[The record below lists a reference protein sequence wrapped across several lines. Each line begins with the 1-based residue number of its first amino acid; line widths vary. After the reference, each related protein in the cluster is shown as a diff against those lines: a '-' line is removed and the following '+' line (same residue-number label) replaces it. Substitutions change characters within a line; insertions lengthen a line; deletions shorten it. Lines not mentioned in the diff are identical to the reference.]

1 MQFKGKIIESLPVV
15 TGQGARGQWVKQGF
29 VLEYE
34 SGQYPKSIAFDVF
47 GDEKLQKFRIS
58 VGEELICD
66 IDFKAVKGR
75 NGGTFNSVDCW
86 NVTRVN
92 QVQQQAQPQQQAPM
106 QQPQQAAA
114 APQGCQVVYP
124 DRQPAQAPQQPT
136 QQPPYQPPQQT
147 QAPFPPQDV
156 PQDDGQLPFW
166 WGNGII
172 KENI

>member
-1 MQFKGKIIESLPVV
+1 MQFKGKIIEALPGV

-29 VLEYE
+29 VLEYD

-47 GDEKLQKFRIS
+47 GDERLQKFRIS

-66 IDFKAVKGR
+66 IDFKAVKGK

-92 QVQQQAQPQQQAPM
+92 QVQQQAQSQQQAPT
-106 QQPQQAAA
+106 QQPHQAAA

-136 QQPPYQPPQQT
+136 QQT

>member
-1 MQFKGKIIESLPVV
+1 MQFKGKITEALPVV

-47 GDEKLQKFRIS
+47 GDERLQKFRIS

-92 QVQQQAQPQQQAPM
+92 QVQQQAPM

-114 APQGCQVVYP
+114 APQGCQVIYP
-124 DRQPAQAPQQPT
+124 DRQPAQAPQQPA
-136 QQPPYQPPQQT
+136 QQPPYQTPQQT
-147 QAPFPPQDV
+147 RAPFPPPGT
-156 PQDDGQLPFW
+156 PQDDGQLPF
-166 WGNGII
+166 
-172 KENI
+172 

>member
-1 MQFKGKIIESLPVV
+1 MQFKGKIIEALPVV

-92 QVQQQAQPQQQAPM
+92 QVQQQAQSQQQTPM
-106 QQPQQAAA
+106 QQSQQAAA
-114 APQGCQVVYP
+114 APQGCQVIYP

-136 QQPPYQPPQQT
+136 QQT

>member
-1 MQFKGKIIESLPVV
+1 MQFKGKIIEALPVV

-34 SGQYPKSIAFDVF
+34 PGQYPKTIAFDVF
-47 GDEKLQKFRIS
+47 GDERLQKFRIS

-86 NVTRVN
+86 NVTKLN
-92 QVQQQAQPQQQAPM
+92 QVQQQAPT
-106 QQPQQAAA
+106 QQPQQPPYVP
-114 APQGCQVVYP
+114 PQAQ
-124 DRQPAQAPQQPT
+124 AQAPQQPT

-147 QAPFPPQDV
+147 QAPFPPAGT
-156 PQDDGQLPFW
+156 PQDDGLPFW
-166 WGNGII
+166 WGKGII

>member
-1 MQFKGKIIESLPVV
+1 MQFKGKITEALPVV

-34 SGQYPKSIAFDVF
+34 PGQYPKSIAFDVF
-47 GDEKLQKFRIS
+47 GDERLQKFRIS

-92 QVQQQAQPQQQAPM
+92 QVQQQAQPS
-106 QQPQQAAA
+106 
-114 APQGCQVVYP
+114 
-124 DRQPAQAPQQPT
+124 QAPQQPA
-136 QQPPYQPPQQT
+136 QQSPYQPPQQT
-147 QAPFPPQDV
+147 QTPFPPPGT
-156 PQDDGQLPFW
+156 PQDDGLPF
-166 WGNGII
+166 
-172 KENI
+172 

>member
-1 MQFKGKIIESLPVV
+1 MQFKGKITEALPVV

-34 SGQYPKSIAFDVF
+34 SGQYPKSVAFDVF
-47 GDEKLQKFRIS
+47 GDERLQKFRIS

-66 IDFKAVKGR
+66 IDFKAVKGK
-75 NGGTFNSVDCW
+75 NGYTFNSVDCW

-92 QVQQQAQPQQQAPM
+92 QVQQQAQPQQQQAPM

-124 DRQPAQAPQQPT
+124 DRQPAQAPQQT
-136 QQPPYQPPQQT
+136 QNQPQQT
-147 QAPFPPQDV
+147 QTPFPPPGT
-156 PQDDGQLPFW
+156 PQDDGQLPF
-166 WGNGII
+166 
-172 KENI
+172 

>member
-1 MQFKGKIIESLPVV
+1 MQFKGKIIEALPVV
-15 TGQGARGQWVKQGF
+15 TGLGARGQWVKQGF

-47 GDEKLQKFRIS
+47 GDERLQKFRIS

-92 QVQQQAQPQQQAPM
+92 QVQQQAPM

-114 APQGCQVVYP
+114 APQGCQVIYP
-124 DRQPAQAPQQPT
+124 DRQPAQAPQQT
-136 QQPPYQPPQQT
+136 QNQPQQT

-156 PQDDGQLPFW
+156 PQDDGQLPF
-166 WGNGII
+166 
-172 KENI
+172 

>member
-1 MQFKGKIIESLPVV
+1 MQFKGKIIEALPVV

-34 SGQYPKSIAFDVF
+34 SGQYPKSVAFDVF
-47 GDEKLQKFRIS
+47 GDERLQKFRIS

-66 IDFKAVKGR
+66 IDFKAVKGK
-75 NGGTFNSVDCW
+75 NGYTFNSVDCW

-92 QVQQQAQPQQQAPM
+92 QVQQQAPM

-114 APQGCQVVYP
+114 APQGCQVIYP
-124 DRQPAQAPQQPT
+124 DRQPAQAPQQP
-136 QQPPYQPPQQT
+136 QQT
-147 QAPFPPQDV
+147 QVPFPPTGT

-166 WGNGII
+166 WGKGII

>member
-1 MQFKGKIIESLPVV
+1 MQFKGIIKEALPVV

-47 GDEKLQKFRIS
+47 GDERLQKFRIS

-86 NVTRVN
+86 NVTKLN
-92 QVQQQAQPQQQAPM
+92 QVQQQAPT
-106 QQPQQAAA
+106 QQPQQPPYVP
-114 APQGCQVVYP
+114 PQAQ
-124 DRQPAQAPQQPT
+124 AQAPQQPT

-147 QAPFPPQDV
+147 QAPFPPAGT
-156 PQDDGQLPFW
+156 PQDDGQLPF
-166 WGNGII
+166 
-172 KENI
+172 

>member
-1 MQFKGKIIESLPVV
+1 MQFKGKIIEALPVV

-34 SGQYPKSIAFDVF
+34 PGQYPKSIAFDVF

-92 QVQQQAQPQQQAPM
+92 QVQQQPQQQAPT
-106 QQPQQAAA
+106 QQPQQATAA
-114 APQGCQVVYP
+114 SQGCQVIYP
-124 DRQPAQAPQQPT
+124 DRQPAQAPQQT
-136 QQPPYQPPQQT
+136 QYQPQQT
-147 QAPFPPQDV
+147 QTPFPPPGT
-156 PQDDGQLPFW
+156 PQDDGQLPF
-166 WGNGII
+166 
-172 KENI
+172 

>member
-1 MQFKGKIIESLPVV
+1 MQFKGIIKEALPVV

-47 GDEKLQKFRIS
+47 GDERLQKFRIS
-58 VGEELICD
+58 VGEELVCD

-92 QVQQQAQPQQQAPM
+92 QVQQQPQQQAPM

-114 APQGCQVVYP
+114 APQGCQVIYP
-124 DRQPAQAPQQPT
+124 DRQPAQAPQQT
-136 QQPPYQPPQQT
+136 QYQPQQT
-147 QAPFPPQDV
+147 QTPFPPPGT
-156 PQDDGQLPFW
+156 PQDDGQLPF
-166 WGNGII
+166 
-172 KENI
+172 

>member
-1 MQFKGKIIESLPVV
+1 MQFKGKIIEALPVV
-15 TGQGARGQWVKQGF
+15 TGQGARGTWVKQGF

-34 SGQYPKSIAFDVF
+34 PGQYPKSIAFDVF
-47 GDEKLQKFRIS
+47 GDERLQKFRIS

-92 QVQQQAQPQQQAPM
+92 QVQQQPQQQQAPM

-114 APQGCQVVYP
+114 APQGCQVIYP

-136 QQPPYQPPQQT
+136 QQSHYQQPQQT
-147 QAPFPPQDV
+147 QAPFPPAGT
-156 PQDDGQLPFW
+156 PQDDGLPF
-166 WGNGII
+166 
-172 KENI
+172 

>member
-1 MQFKGKIIESLPVV
+1 MQFKGKIIEALPVV
-15 TGQGARGQWVKQGF
+15 TGQGARGAWVKQGF

-92 QVQQQAQPQQQAPM
+92 QVQQQPQQQQAPM

-114 APQGCQVVYP
+114 APQGCQVIYP
-124 DRQPAQAPQQPT
+124 DRQPAQAPQQT
-136 QQPPYQPPQQT
+136 QYQPQQA
-147 QAPFPPQDV
+147 QAPFPPAGT

-166 WGNGII
+166 WGKGII

>member
-1 MQFKGKIIESLPVV
+1 MQFKGIIKEALPVV

-34 SGQYPKSIAFDVF
+34 PGQYPKSIAFDVF
-47 GDEKLQKFRIS
+47 GDERLQKFRIS

-66 IDFKAVKGR
+66 IDFKVVKGR

-86 NVTRVN
+86 NVTRAN
-92 QVQQQAQPQQQAPM
+92 QVQQQAPM

-124 DRQPAQAPQQPT
+124 DRQPAQAPQQP
-136 QQPPYQPPQQT
+136 QQT
-147 QAPFPPQDV
+147 QVPFPPTGT
-156 PQDDGQLPFW
+156 PQDDGQLPF
-166 WGNGII
+166 
-172 KENI
+172 

>member
-1 MQFKGKIIESLPVV
+1 MQFKGKIIEALPVV
-15 TGQGARGQWVKQGF
+15 TGQGARGAWVKQGF
-29 VLEYE
+29 VLEYD

-75 NGGTFNSVDCW
+75 NGSTFNSVDCW

-92 QVQQQAQPQQQAPM
+92 QVQQQAQPQQQAAT

-114 APQGCQVVYP
+114 APQGCQVIYP
-124 DRQPAQAPQQPT
+124 DRQPAQAPQQT
-136 QQPPYQPPQQT
+136 QYQPQQT
-147 QAPFPPQDV
+147 QVPFPPTGT
-156 PQDDGQLPFW
+156 PQDDGQLPF
-166 WGNGII
+166 
-172 KENI
+172 

>member
-1 MQFKGKIIESLPVV
+1 MQFKGIIKEALPVV

-47 GDEKLQKFRIS
+47 GDERLQKFRIS

-66 IDFKAVKGR
+66 IDFKAVKGK
-75 NGGTFNSVDCW
+75 NGYTFNSVDCW

-92 QVQQQAQPQQQAPM
+92 QVQQQAPT
-106 QQPQQAAA
+106 QQPQQPPYVP
-114 APQGCQVVYP
+114 PQAQ
-124 DRQPAQAPQQPT
+124 AQAPQQPT

-147 QAPFPPQDV
+147 QAPFPPAGT
-156 PQDDGQLPFW
+156 PQDDGQRPW
-166 WGNGII
+166 
-172 KENI
+172 

>member
-1 MQFKGKIIESLPVV
+1 MQFKGKIIETLPVV

-47 GDEKLQKFRIS
+47 GDERLQKFRIS

-66 IDFKAVKGR
+66 IDFKAVKGK
-75 NGGTFNSVDCW
+75 NGYTFNSVDCW

-92 QVQQQAQPQQQAPM
+92 QVQQQAQSPH
-106 QQPQQAAA
+106 QAAA

-136 QQPPYQPPQQT
+136 QQT

-156 PQDDGQLPFW
+156 PQDDGQLPF
-166 WGNGII
+166 
-172 KENI
+172 

>member
-1 MQFKGKIIESLPVV
+1 MQFKGKIIETLPVV

-47 GDEKLQKFRIS
+47 GDEKLLKFRIS

-66 IDFKAVKGR
+66 IDFKAVKGK
-75 NGGTFNSVDCW
+75 NGYTFNSVDCW

-92 QVQQQAQPQQQAPM
+92 QVQQQAQSQQQAAT

-136 QQPPYQPPQQT
+136 QQT
-147 QAPFPPQDV
+147 QASFPPQDV

>member
-1 MQFKGKIIESLPVV
+1 MQFKGKIIEALPVV

-34 SGQYPKSIAFDVF
+34 PGQYPKSIAFDVF
-47 GDEKLQKFRIS
+47 GDERLQKFRIS

-92 QVQQQAQPQQQAPM
+92 QVQQQAQPQQQAPT
-106 QQPQQAAA
+106 QQPQQAAV
-114 APQGCQVVYP
+114 APQGCQVIYP
-124 DRQPAQAPQQPT
+124 DRQPAQAPQQPA
-136 QQPPYQPPQQT
+136 QAPQQT
-147 QAPFPPQDV
+147 QYQPQQTQVPFPPTGT
-156 PQDDGQLPFW
+156 PQDDGLPF
-166 WGNGII
+166 
-172 KENI
+172 

>member
-1 MQFKGKIIESLPVV
+1 MQFKGIIKEALPVV

-29 VLEYE
+29 VLEYD

-47 GDEKLQKFRIS
+47 GDERLQKFRIS

-92 QVQQQAQPQQQAPM
+92 QVQQQAQQQGCQTYYTNQQPQQAPTQTPQQTAYAPQQTPQPQPQAPM
-106 QQPQQAAA
+106 QQPAATEE
-114 APQGCQVVYP
+114 QG
-124 DRQPAQAPQQPT
+124 
-136 QQPPYQPPQQT
+136 
-147 QAPFPPQDV
+147 
-156 PQDDGQLPFW
+156 LPF
-166 WGNGII
+166 
-172 KENI
+172 

>member
-1 MQFKGKIIESLPVV
+1 MQFKGKIIETLPVV

-29 VLEYE
+29 VLEYD

-47 GDEKLQKFRIS
+47 GDERLQKFRIS

-66 IDFKAVKGR
+66 IDFKAVKGK

-92 QVQQQAQPQQQAPM
+92 QVQQQAQSQHQAAT

-114 APQGCQVVYP
+114 APQGCQVIYP

-136 QQPPYQPPQQT
+136 QQT

-156 PQDDGQLPFW
+156 PQDDGQLPF
-166 WGNGII
+166 
-172 KENI
+172 

>member
-1 MQFKGKIIESLPVV
+1 MQFKGKIIEALPVV

-47 GDEKLQKFRIS
+47 GDERLQKFRIS

-92 QVQQQAQPQQQAPM
+92 QVQQQVAPTTT

-124 DRQPAQAPQQPT
+124 DRQPAEAPQ
-136 QQPPYQPPQQT
+136 QPPQQT
-147 QAPFPPQDV
+147 QTPFPPPGT
-156 PQDDGQLPFW
+156 PQDDGLPF
-166 WGNGII
+166 
-172 KENI
+172 

>member
-1 MQFKGKIIESLPVV
+1 MQFKGKIIETLPVV

-66 IDFKAVKGR
+66 IDFKAVKGK
-75 NGGTFNSVDCW
+75 NGYTFNSVDCW

-92 QVQQQAQPQQQAPM
+92 QVQQQAQSPH
-106 QQPQQAAA
+106 QAAA

-136 QQPPYQPPQQT
+136 QQT

-156 PQDDGQLPFW
+156 PQDDGQLPF
-166 WGNGII
+166 
-172 KENI
+172 